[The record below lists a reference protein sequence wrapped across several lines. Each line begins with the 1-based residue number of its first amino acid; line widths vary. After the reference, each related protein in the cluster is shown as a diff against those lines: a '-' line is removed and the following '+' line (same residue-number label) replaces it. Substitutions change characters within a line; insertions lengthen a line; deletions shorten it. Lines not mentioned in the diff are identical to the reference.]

1 MTASDAGPSQPLQQ
15 AQRAGIRTAPGFKN
29 AISAGSF
36 IAHIQ
41 TTSGYTVSCA
51 PRLGFGVA
59 LGQHGSARCGRVLIF
74 PSRTPS
80 VQAARRRV
88 VLNIPVKQKDDP
100 PSEYNIIG
108 KSLDF
113 DPWAK
118 EPEYK
123 EQVGYVPKVWTSI
136 PMAVWVPAI
145 NWFVFSLLG
154 AVQIGITIAIFFTRV
169 VATEGSPASCEGFCG
184 SFIRLYAAAHS
195 HTGFALFLL
204 VAFRANSSYAR
215 FMAGLG
221 LWGNLVNRTRDLAS
235 QIVTYV
241 PDEPARHRRILG
253 FIVAVAVAKKRHLR
267 DERGLQEL
275 DTVLSI
281 QDVRN
286 IQEAEHMPLYCID
299 VLRNYIREAYASGKI
314 SDRVLEMMDAN
325 LTAIGDTFGGCE
337 GIKGVPIPVAFVVH
351 MRAFM
356 ILWLVTLPLTLAESM
371 GWTTIVACCI
381 VDFAILGIDAMA
393 VEIENPF
400 GHDYND
406 LPLGMICETIAKNIR
421 EIMDRS
427 QHADRNLA
435 FEGRP
440 CRW

>member
-1 MTASDAGPSQPLQQ
+1 MVHSSDYIPAAL
-15 AQRAGIRTAPGFKN
+15 R
-29 AISAGSF
+29 
-36 IAHIQ
+36 
-41 TTSGYTVSCA
+41 
-51 PRLGFGVA
+51 RL
-59 LGQHGSARCGRVLIF
+59 
-74 PSRTPS
+74 
-80 VQAARRRV
+80 
-88 VLNIPVKQKDDP
+88 
-100 PSEYNIIG
+100 
-108 KSLDF
+108 
-113 DPWAK
+113 
-118 EPEYK
+118 
-123 EQVGYVPKVWTSI
+123 
-136 PMAVWVPAI
+136 
-145 NWFVFSLLG
+145 
-154 AVQIGITIAIFFTRV
+154 
-169 VATEGSPASCEGFCG
+169 
-184 SFIRLYAAAHS
+184 
-195 HTGFALFLL
+195 LF
-204 VAFRANSSYAR
+204 
-215 FMAGLG
+215 
-221 LWGNLVNRTRDLAS
+221 NRTRDLAR

-241 PDEPARHRRILG
+241 RDEPARHRRTLG
-253 FIVAVAVAKKRHLR
+253 FIVAVAAAEKRHLR
-267 DERGLQEL
+267 NERRLQEL
-275 DTVLSI
+275 ETVLSI
-281 QDVRN
+281 KDVRN
-286 IQEAEHMPLYCID
+286 IQEAQHMPLFCID